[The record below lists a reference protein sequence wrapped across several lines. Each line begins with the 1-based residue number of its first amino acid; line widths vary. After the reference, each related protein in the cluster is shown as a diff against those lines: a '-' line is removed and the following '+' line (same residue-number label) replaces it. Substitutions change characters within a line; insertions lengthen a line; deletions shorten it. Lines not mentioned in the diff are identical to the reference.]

1 MILSN
6 RRLSFIFLLFIRS
19 RSELKRPMPLF
30 IRIGNRNKMAHN
42 YFQAKAAHD
51 EMKHAMKEQKLHMKA
66 GNALAHGNVFKAV
79 KLEAKAAGESMKKE
93 MAHSR
98 ASGGPFGG
106 HRHHHPHHHHR
117 PHYPAYP
124 PHYPGAPSHY
134 PAPASGP
141 AYPTGTVAP
150 PPASY
155 PPQGSPP
162 APAAAQSPPAAQGY
176 PP

>member
-79 KLEAKAAGESMKKE
+79 KLEAKAASESMKKD
-93 MAHSR
+93 MAHTR
-98 ASGGPFGG
+98 ASGGIFGSQ
-106 HRHHHPHHHHR
+106 HHHHR
-117 PHYPAYP
+117 PHHPIHHNHHH
-124 PHYPGAPSHY
+124 PHMA
-134 PAPASGP
+134 
-141 AYPTGTVAP
+141 
-150 PPASY
+150 
-155 PPQGSPP
+155 
-162 APAAAQSPPAAQGY
+162 
-176 PP
+176 

>member
-30 IRIGNRNKMAHN
+30 IRIRNNNKMAHN

-66 GNALAHGNVFKAV
+66 GNALAHGNIFKAV

-117 PHYPAYP
+117 PHYPPHPHHHAHRPPHQAYP
-124 PHYPGAPSHY
+124 PHYPGAPGHY

-155 PPQGSPP
+155 PPQ
-162 APAAAQSPPAAQGY
+162 AY
-176 PP
+176 HLR